1 MVIFQSRF
9 WIISSPREFI
19 VDAGKKTEPKG
30 DSARK
35 AEEQPSP
42 ESSPSPARENG
53 RRLTLK
59 FNGAEVPVLD
69 EISFTPKTGDDPNLW
84 NLTPPNKQ
92 YSWSEVPKALSLFF
106 IQYLAWGKTGQ
117 RDVFY
122 FQGRH
127 KGSLAATL
135 GDAVSGKGPIHE
147 LFEEALASGKFQ
159 DQTRMVFEGQNV
171 HGRDRD
177 KKDRRITV
185 HPNYLPPDCV
195 EIVWDDSRL
204 KTLEELQALERQL
217 RQSAGI
223 PDDVTKGNGS
233 SPEGTPRQEV
243 LDGTVDTQLPKDK
256 PAVEPSIPAEPFKLS
271 KWLAHEFGQ
280 ALDALQSRPRVKAP
294 QPKRTPKPTGEGKPE
309 NAKPAAPEEKLTQP
323 GFKQKP
329 PRTALELFPDEPGAT
344 ASKPDVGPSDAPD
357 AKPPTETQQVKDAPA
372 QKPKPLKSAVELF
385 GTPIKTSQPGGASSK
400 PDVQTGGWA
409 IHFKPATTPAQPK
422 PEPKPVEFPPP
433 EPQPPIDPRL
443 FQITNPQGH
452 TWDDDEGLLN
462 FGNDESN
469 DDVWCLR
476 DACEGTLIFGAV
488 GSGKTSGSGSAIARA
503 FLQSGFGGL
512 VLTAKPDEAR
522 RWVRMCQETGR
533 TEDLIHLTPGSGHK
547 LNFLQYETQRPG
559 ERLAVT
565 DDLIALFRCLL
576 DVISQSKKSGGKNEE
591 FWINATDQLMRK
603 LFNVFLLAGEPLSL
617 DRLVRFLNHAPK
629 DLKTNWRED
638 ATFGR
643 VIKFAEEN
651 AKKGNDEDKRIFQ
664 EAFEYWTQEYP
675 LITEG
680 TRSGIITSFSA
691 MADHLSGRG
700 IHEMIGTTTNL
711 TPEMIL
717 SGKVVVLDIP
727 LKGNVQSG
735 LMVQAIWKLL
745 FQQAAERRADKG
757 HKTARPAFLWEDEGH
772 MFFSQNDTN
781 FQPTARD
788 IRAPHVIISQNLHN
802 FLQQG
807 HNEHAFYA
815 VFAAM
820 NTYIF
825 HTNGDLETNHWASAH
840 IGEIRKLKLTTDGLL
855 KPMQDKDYTFLER
868 RPEDVKNVGTMKI
881 SEEKKSAMP
890 PEDFAKLKRG
900 GDGTCEAVLVW
911 LSHQFTANNK
921 RNFCVLTFEQEPR
934 PA

>member
-1 MVIFQSRF
+1 
-9 WIISSPREFI
+9 
-19 VDAGKKTEPKG
+19 VDAGKKIEPKG
-30 DSARK
+30 DSALK
-35 AEEQPSP
+35 AEEQSSP
-42 ESSPSPARENG
+42 ESSPSPARKNG

-69 EISFTPKTGDDPNLW
+69 EISFTPKTGDEPNVL
-84 NLTPPNKQ
+84 NLIAPKKQ
-92 YSWSEVPKALSLFF
+92 VSWSEVPRVLSLFF
-106 IQYLAWGKTGQ
+106 IQYLAWGNAGQ
-117 RDVFY
+117 KGVFY

-127 KGSLAATL
+127 NGSLAATL
-135 GDAVSGKGPIHE
+135 GDAISGKGPIHE
-147 LFEEALASGKFQ
+147 LFEEGLASGKFQ
-159 DQTRMVFEGQNV
+159 DRTRIVFEGPNF

-185 HPNYLPPDCV
+185 NPIYLPPDCV
-195 EIVWDDSRL
+195 EIFWDDSRL

-217 RQSAGI
+217 RKSAGI
-223 PDDVTKGNGS
+223 PDDVAKGEGNP
-233 SPEGTPRQEV
+233 PEDAARPEV
-243 LDGTVDTQLPKDK
+243 ILDGTVDIQPPKDK
-256 PAVEPSIPAEPFKLS
+256 PAVEPNIPAEPFKLS
-271 KWLAHEFGQ
+271 KWLANEFGQ
-280 ALDALQSRPRVKAP
+280 ALDALKARPRAKAP
-294 QPKRTPKPTGEGKPE
+294 QPKRTPKP
-309 NAKPAAPEEKLTQP
+309 APEENLSLP
-323 GFKQKP
+323 GFKQRAPKSA
-329 PRTALELFPDEPGAT
+329 RELMGDQPEA
-344 ASKPDVGPSDAPD
+344 APAD
-357 AKPPTETQQVKDAPA
+357 PEAKPQTKSPHVKDAPA
-372 QKPKPLKSAVELF
+372 QNPKPLKSAVELF
-385 GTPIKTSQPGGASSK
+385 GTPHKTSQPGEESPKA
-400 PDVQTGGWA
+400 DVKIGEWA
-409 IHFKPATTPAQPK
+409 IQFKPPSTPEQPK
-422 PEPKPVEFPPP
+422 PEQTPVEDKAP

-443 FQITNPQGH
+443 FQIQNPEGH
-452 TWDDDEGLLN
+452 TWDDSEGLLN
-462 FGNDESN
+462 FGNDES
-469 DDVWCLR
+469 DADVWRIR

-503 FLQSGFGGL
+503 FLQAGFGGL

-522 RWVRMCQETGR
+522 RWLRMCQESGR
-533 TEDLIHLTPGSGHK
+533 AGDFIHVTPSSGHK

-576 DVISQSKKSGGKNEE
+576 DVISQSKNSGGRNEE

-629 DLKTNWRED
+629 HPKQNWRDD
-638 ATFGR
+638 AIVGR
-643 VIKFAEEN
+643 IIKLAEEN
-651 AKKGNDEDKRIFQ
+651 AKKGTDEDRRIFQ
-664 EAFEYWTQEYP
+664 EAFEYWTQAYP

-680 TRSGIITSFSA
+680 TQSGIVTSFSA
-691 MADHLSGRG
+691 MADNLSGRG

-717 SGKVVVLDIP
+717 SGKIVVLDIP

-757 HKTARPAFLWEDEGH
+757 LPTARPAFLWEDEGH
-772 MFFSQNDTN
+772 MFFSQNDTS

-788 IRAPHVIISQNLHN
+788 IRAPHVILSQNLHN

-825 HTNGDLETNHWASAH
+825 HTNGDLETNRWASAH

-855 KPMQDKDYTFLER
+855 KPMRDKDITFFER
-868 RPEDVKNVGTMKI
+868 RPEEVENVGKLSIT
-881 SEEKKSAMP
+881 EEKKSAMP

-900 GDGTCEAVLVW
+900 GDGNCEAVLVW
-911 LSHQFTANNK
+911 LSHQFAANKN